1 MTEAVS
7 VPKPVL
13 DENNV
18 PIEELLGSVTTYNN
32 VDGSDSKSQQLRTSA
47 RVFKKMKLDSAISLQ
62 TVTDQKKETT
72 KEETKPETIKKQLRP
87 TWSQEDK
94 NLFFEALNEFGK
106 DFEAIHLHIA
116 TKLKKKGLPDSVMKT
131 KDQVRHFYYRTWHKI
146 SKHLKF
152 SDDIKKL
159 AQELYG
165 LINYG
170 ELRKKIG
177 SVSEKTC
184 MKLNELIYRGSVP
197 IRFKGKTIR
206 IKTPMCRALRKL
218 NQLDEKHDDLKLPTR
233 VNVELVAKDMNSWLR
248 VQGMSQNPR
257 IKASLPLQKRLVT
270 LIKFLMCKWRSTE
283 AIAYEN
289 HVNSS
294 NDFTSECVP
303 EKKVV
308 DFNKM
313 ILDPHLRLSPRP
325 KTHIEVPTINI
336 SEYLTSQS
344 ICLNAF
350 EERIGVKTPGEQ
362 LWVVKGAN
370 KKGGT
375 KRSRN
380 ESTSDKLSPTNK
392 NGSTSTQTDNNE
404 NCIKDIPNF
413 DEVMDEAVNTI
424 LSLKQ
429 ELQETTETKENEDT
443 KCEIA
448 KVVKDTERRE
458 EYIKNV
464 LRGWT
469 LETCG
474 TLSVGELYLML
485 GSNSKLILEYSW
497 DNLEELV
504 PKKENCDNNE
514 EGRNTETIVD
524 GSSVCGAE
532 NVQGTLQRLL
542 SIAKLQY
549 RKNIVKCPCGHVCN
563 GNKPVLSKTKPP
575 ITKAKPAEKVNNDLQ
590 DKPAGNDKVNNLEH
604 GAASPSVVPIII
616 KSPATIFARPVS
628 PNIEAL
634 RAQLDSIQRLQ
645 PRYCNRRGRRP
656 RTKQVVVERRLP
668 LLPNKTD
675 SGRQIVQMN
684 IIAHDSISSVPRM
697 IAPKIVNVDKAEHN
711 ITNIVNIQSQPNEMK
726 LQNFGSNIINVDN
739 NINSTPATEA
749 IAISDNAVT
758 PSRVGSPTSISNLLD
773 LEIAR
778 QSEDILNQPV
788 LVNKDDTGIPS
799 FVEEFLGLLSSSG
812 TPPTSPSRILKENEN
827 QWLNSEVADFSLSS
841 FLGHLESPSKAATQS
856 SLAADDNHLSQD
868 VDAQLQSLFMESS
881 VDYMAKFAD
890 LAAQVV
896 SDVKK

>member
-7 VPKPVL
+7 VPKAVL

-47 RVFKKMKLDSAISLQ
+47 RVFKKMKLDSAVSIP
-62 TVTDQKKETT
+62 TATDQKKEAA
-72 KEETKPETIKKQLRP
+72 KEETKPEANKKLRP

-106 DFEAIHLHIA
+106 DFESIHSYIA

-184 MKLNELIYRGSVP
+184 MKLNELIYRGSVS

-206 IKTPMCRALRKL
+206 VKTPMCRALRKL
-218 NQLDEKHDDLKLPTR
+218 NQLDENHDDLKLPTR
-233 VNVELVAKDMNSWLR
+233 VNVELIAKDMNSWLR

-257 IKASLPLQKRLVT
+257 VKASLPLQKRLST
-270 LIKFLMCKWRSTE
+270 LIRFLTCKWKSTD

-289 HVNSS
+289 HITSS
-294 NDFTSECVP
+294 NDFTSDCVP
-303 EKKVV
+303 EKKMI
-308 DFNKM
+308 DFNKL
-313 ILDPHLRLSPRP
+313 ILDPYLRITPRP
-325 KTHIEVPTINI
+325 KTHIELPTINI

-362 LWVVKGAN
+362 LWVVKGAT

-375 KRSRN
+375 KRARN
-380 ESTSDKLSPTNK
+380 ESTSEKSSPTNK
-392 NGSTSTQTDNNE
+392 TGPTSSQMDNNE
-404 NCIKDIPNF
+404 NCIKEIPSF
-413 DEVMDEAVNTI
+413 DEVMDEAINTI
-424 LSLKQ
+424 LSLQ
-429 ELQETTETKENEDT
+429 QETPIIAETKESEDVKDETT
-443 KCEIA
+443 KET
-448 KVVKDTERRE
+448 KDTEKKE
-458 EYIKNV
+458 DYIKNV
-464 LRGWT
+464 LQGWT
-469 LETCG
+469 LQTCG
-474 TLSVGELYLML
+474 TLSVGELYLMF
-485 GSNSKLILEYSW
+485 GSNSKLVLEYSW
-497 DNLEELV
+497 DNPDEVV
-504 PKKENCDNNE
+504 PKKENCDSIEVNKNE
-514 EGRNTETIVD
+514 QVEASLANDIGV
-524 GSSVCGAE
+524 
-532 NVQGTLQRLL
+532 VQGTLQRLL

-549 RKNIVKCPCGHVCN
+549 RKNIVKCPCGHVCS
-563 GNKPVLSKTKPP
+563 GNKPSANKTKLPVA
-575 ITKAKPAEKVNNDLQ
+575 KAKLAEKVNIELQ
-590 DKPAGNDKVNNLEH
+590 DKSGLNENVNQVEQ
-604 GAASPSVVPIII
+604 GALTNSVVPIII
-616 KSPATIFARPVS
+616 QSPATIFARPVS
-628 PNIEAL
+628 PNIDAL

-656 RTKQVVVERRLP
+656 RSKQVVVERRLP
-668 LLPNKTD
+668 LLPNKTG

-684 IIAHDSISSVPRM
+684 IIAHDSLSSVPRM
-697 IAPKIVNVDKAEHN
+697 IAPKIINVDKTEHN
-711 ITNIVNIQSQPNEMK
+711 ITNIINTQTNETP
-726 LQNFGSNIINVDN
+726 LQTFGTNVVNVDN
-739 NINSTPATEA
+739 DINVTVPTES
-749 IAISDNAVT
+749 IAITDNAIT

-773 LEIAR
+773 LAIGT

-788 LVNKDDTGIPS
+788 LQNKEDTGIPS
-799 FVEEFLGLLSSSG
+799 FVGLLSSNG

-856 SLAADDNHLSQD
+856 GLPADDNHLSQD